1 MGVLTLQ
8 IFDGDLFD
16 FEMEVEPMLEVLVG
30 RALEQGLME
39 VQEEKQLEHLRCH
52 QVLQTCTAI
61 DTICIVE
68 NCQPCNKT
76 PYMGHHLEK
85 TCC

>member
-1 MGVLTLQ
+1 MGVFTLQ

-52 QVLQTCTAI
+52 QVLQTSTAI

-68 NCQPCNKT
+68 NCQPCYIT
-76 PYMGHHLEK
+76 SYMGHHLER
-85 TCC
+85 TC